1 MVAEGLTSLFAV
13 RSSPPDSTMS
23 DAAASAP
30 IERWVLRLR
39 RRLFVFNEVLASSFL
54 GLSESAS

>member
-1 MVAEGLTSLFAV
+1 MTFGKALRAAVFASIVFSLIAEFYVMVAEGLTSLFAV

-30 IERWVLRLR
+30 IER
-39 RRLFVFNEVLASSFL
+39 
-54 GLSESAS
+54 